1 MKRKAGSSLTDSSA
15 VLVVLVFGGLLVV
28 WEVLVRALKI
38 KPILLPPP
46 SLVLV
51 ELFDNLGWYLQH
63 AAWTL
68 FQTLL
73 GFLFAVIL
81 GLMMAVGI
89 AYSRIIEKILYTL
102 LVAINAVPK
111 IAVAPLF
118 VIWLGTGIEPKIAIA
133 FLIAVF
139 PIVIDAVLGL
149 KSTDPDMIDLAR
161 VLKGDR
167 FQLLRKIQFP
177 NALPSIF
184 AGLKVGIS
192 FAFIGAIVGE
202 FIASSAGLGYVIMT
216 SQGTYD
222 TVRIFAAVLL
232 LSIIGAGLFY
242 CIEGLE
248 RITIPWHVSQRRK
261 AGKARI

>member
-1 MKRKAGSSLTDSSA
+1 MI
-15 VLVVLVFGGLLVV
+15 LVFGALLLI
-28 WEVLVRALKI
+28 WEALVRALDI
-38 KPILLPPP
+38 KPVLLPPP
-46 SLVLV
+46 SLVLA
-51 ELFDNLGWYLQH
+51 ELAENFGWYLEH

-68 FQTLL
+68 LQTML
-73 GFLFAVIL
+73 GFLLAVVL
-81 GLMMAVGI
+81 GLVIAIGI
-89 AYSRIIEKILYTL
+89 AFSRIVEKILYTL

-118 VIWLGTGIEPKIAIA
+118 VIWLGTGIEPKVAIA

-149 KSTDPDMIDLAR
+149 KSTDPDMLDLAR

-167 FQLLRKIQFP
+167 LQVLRKIQFP

-202 FIASSAGLGYVIMT
+202 FIASTEGLGYIIMT

-222 TVRIFAAVLL
+222 TTRIFAAILF
-232 LSIIGAGLFY
+232 LSIIGACLFY
-242 CIEGLE
+242 LIEALE
-248 RITIPWHVSQRRK
+248 KSAIPWHVSQRNKLRVLQ
-261 AGKARI
+261 I